1 MLRLINVANSKV
13 LFNIKLM
20 VMGYIFL
27 LNLTL
32 AEFVYFIANH
42 NSYIRGMSPK
52 PNRYLELMGIAAQ
65 MGITIFLGA
74 YLGKWL
80 DLKYPSGKKWY
91 TILLTLLSVAIALYM
106 VLKQVNNLNKDE
118 DKK

>member
-1 MLRLINVANSKV
+1 MP
-13 LFNIKLM
+13 
-20 VMGYIFL
+20 G
-27 LNLTL
+27 
-32 AEFVYFIANH
+32 
-42 NSYIRGMSPK
+42 K

-80 DLKYPSGKKWY
+80 DVKFHAEKKWF
-91 TILLTLLSVAIALYM
+91 TIGLTLLSVAIALYM
-106 VLKQVNNLNKDE
+106 VLKQVNKLNEDN

>member
-1 MLRLINVANSKV
+1 MP
-13 LFNIKLM
+13 
-20 VMGYIFL
+20 G
-27 LNLTL
+27 
-32 AEFVYFIANH
+32 
-42 NSYIRGMSPK
+42 K

-80 DLKYPSGKKWY
+80 DTRYPSGKKWF
-91 TILLTLLSVAIALYM
+91 TIACTLLSVAIALYM
-106 VLKQVNNLNKDE
+106 VLKQVNKLNEDE